1 MTQQKPSGV
10 LKKMECRSC
19 VQHVQDALYVL
30 SGKWKI
36 PIIVSLWYG
45 KKRFSEIRREIP
57 DITDRMLSKELK
69 ELETNSLI
77 ERCLSEEA
85 PTTSTY
91 SLTEYGKTIDTVI
104 AALSHWGALH
114 REMITRR

>member
-10 LKKMECRSC
+10 LNKMECRSC

-45 KKRFSEIRREIP
+45 KKRFSAIRREIP

-69 ELETNSLI
+69 ELEANSLI
-77 ERCLSEEA
+77 ERCVSEQA
-85 PTTSTY
+85 PALAAY
-91 SLTEYGKTIDTVI
+91 SLTAYGKTIDTVI
-104 AALSHWGALH
+104 AALSNWGAKH
-114 REMITRR
+114 REVIIRR